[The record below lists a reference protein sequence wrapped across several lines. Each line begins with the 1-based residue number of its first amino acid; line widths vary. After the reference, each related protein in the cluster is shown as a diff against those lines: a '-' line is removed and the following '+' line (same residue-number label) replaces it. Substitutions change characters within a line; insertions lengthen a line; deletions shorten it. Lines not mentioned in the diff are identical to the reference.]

1 MGNFFYLVTIKF
13 SQRHIQAICSNPGMK
28 YPTVVIEFTTCF
40 NTKISPFYTEHGCT
54 VLSDESHNK
63 QWLFSYIALLG

>member
-1 MGNFFYLVTIKF
+1 
-13 SQRHIQAICSNPGMK
+13 MK
-28 YPTVVIEFTTCF
+28 YPTAVIKFTNFF
-40 NTKISPFYTEHGCT
+40 NTKISLFYTEHGCT